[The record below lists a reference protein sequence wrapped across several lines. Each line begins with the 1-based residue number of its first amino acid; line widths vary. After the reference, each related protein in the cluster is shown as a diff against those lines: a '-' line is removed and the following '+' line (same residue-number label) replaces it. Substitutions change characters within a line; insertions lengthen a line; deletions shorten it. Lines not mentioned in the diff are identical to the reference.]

1 MESLRFRRSS
11 RRKAGI
17 AAIAVSIVLASGCS
31 SGIEAAPGRI
41 VAVTLR
47 DFKLSASA
55 RSIPA
60 GRVRLMLYNRG
71 PSTHELVV
79 VRTDRAPDSLPI
91 LPDGLTVD
99 EEAASLRLL
108 DEDSDIAIGA
118 TDALN
123 LRLRPG
129 RYVLFCNLNG
139 HYLGVMHVSL
149 VVT

>member
-1 MESLRFRRSS
+1 M
-11 RRKAGI
+11 
-17 AAIAVSIVLASGCS
+17 
-31 SGIEAAPGRI
+31 
-41 VAVTLR
+41 
-47 DFKLSASA
+47 
-55 RSIPA
+55 
-60 GRVRLMLYNRG
+60 
-71 PSTHELVV
+71 

-139 HYLGVMHVSL
+139 HYLGGMHVSL